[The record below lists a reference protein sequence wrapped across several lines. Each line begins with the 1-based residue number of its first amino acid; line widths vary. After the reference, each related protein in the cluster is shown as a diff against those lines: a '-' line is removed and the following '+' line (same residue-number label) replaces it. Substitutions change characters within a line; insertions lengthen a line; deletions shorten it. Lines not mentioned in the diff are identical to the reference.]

1 MVMPCLAWLLPRNG
15 LIMQSHSIAASP
27 RMAGETELQLNLP
40 ATGFVRQPLVL
51 RLVPFSRSTL
61 WRRVKAKAFPAPV
74 KLSEGI
80 TAWRAED
87 IRQWISEQGVPR

>member
-1 MVMPCLAWLLPRNG
+1 
-15 LIMQSHSIAASP
+15 
-27 RMAGETELQLNLP
+27 LP

-61 WRRVKAKAFPAPV
+61 WRRVKAKSFPAPV

-87 IRQWISEQGVPR
+87 IRLWIAEQGAPK